1 MSSSL
6 APALGTLQRSDGPK
20 PLFLFGCVLCNGR
33 YQKLAAEPK
42 PVTVVLP
49 FPSDHKQPRER
60 GFPQRG
66 ESERRGQAFKA
77 SESLKL
83 SALLARMK
91 TVSRALSKLGNDVV
105 ARMAQEVVRGA
116 GVVRLQFLASEFYE
130 AVKAE
135 LDQTPRHEASR
146 VGALV
151 AAADQCRRSAENCTS
166 PQLMLV
172 EIRAAVSMLSESAGV
187 QPGAVVRFR
196 PQLRVIQG
204 GLS

>member
-1 MSSSL
+1 M
-6 APALGTLQRSDGPK
+6 ATI
-20 PLFLFGCVLCNGR
+20 
-33 YQKLAAEPK
+33 
-42 PVTVVLP
+42 
-49 FPSDHKQPRER
+49 
-60 GFPQRG
+60 
-66 ESERRGQAFKA
+66 
-77 SESLKL
+77 
-83 SALLARMK
+83 
-91 TVSRALSKLGNDVV
+91 SRALSKLGNDVV

-135 LDQTPRHEASR
+135 LDQTPRHEAVR
-146 VGALV
+146 VCALA

-172 EIRAAVSMLSESAGV
+172 EIRAAVSMLSTSPGV